1 MIDLAPD
8 LTLGV
13 AGTSRKE
20 NEDRVA
26 LHPRHLPG
34 LPREIRP
41 RITFERGYGERF
53 GVADREIEE
62 LGFRLASHGEVM
74 SGPDVVLLP
83 KPLAEDLREMREG
96 AVLWGWPHCVQR
108 REITQAAIDRRL
120 TLIAFEAMFH
130 WGRAGEKQLHTFYKN
145 NELAGY
151 CGILHALRLLGR
163 DGFYGPARRAV
174 VLGFGSVSRGAV
186 YALQGR
192 GITDITVY
200 TQRPPHLVHDQVFGC
215 RYRRMKRGAAAGET
229 MISEA
234 WDGREHPLIDDLVT
248 ADVIVNGTLQDT
260 DDPLM
265 FLAPG
270 AEKRLRPGALIVD
283 VSCDR
288 GMGFPFARPTSFEEP
303 TFQAGRAVY
312 YAVDHTPTY
321 LWDSATWEISKALLP
336 YLEAVLAGPDGWAA
350 EPTLTRAEEIRGGI
364 IQNPKI
370 LSFQKRA
377 AEYPHP
383 LLPSR

>member
-1 MIDLAPD
+1 MSVLS
-8 LTLGV
+8 LGV
-13 AGTSRKE
+13 TATSRKE
-20 NEDRVA
+20 NEGRVA
-26 LHPRHLPG
+26 LHPRHLAG
-34 LPREIRP
+34 LAREIRP
-41 RITFERGYGERF
+41 RITFERGYGRRF

-62 LGFRLASHGEVM
+62 LGFHLASRGEVM
-74 SGPDVVLLP
+74 GGSDVVLLP

-96 AVLWGWPHCVQR
+96 AVLWGWPHCVQQ

-130 WGRAGEKQLHTFYKN
+130 WGGAGEKQLHTFYKN

-151 CGILHALRLLGR
+151 CGILHALQLLGR
-163 DGFYGPARRAV
+163 DGFYGPPRRAA

-186 YALQGR
+186 YALHGR
-192 GITDITVY
+192 GISDVTVY
-200 TQRPPHLVHDQVFGC
+200 TQRPPHLVRDQIFGC
-215 RYRRMKRGAAAGET
+215 SYRRMKRGAAGET

-234 WDGREHPLIDDLVT
+234 WDGRERPLIDDLVT

-260 DDPLM
+260 DNPLM
-265 FLAPG
+265 FLRPDD
-270 AEKRLRPGALIVD
+270 EKRLRPGALIVD
-283 VSCDR
+283 VSCDL
-288 GMGFPFARPTSFEEP
+288 GMGFPFARPTSFAEP
-303 TFQAGRAVY
+303 TFQAGRGVY

-350 EPTLTRAEEIRGGI
+350 EPTLTRAVEIRDGVI
-364 IQNPKI
+364 RNAKI

-383 LLPSR
+383 ASPAP